1 MNDPYFSSIMIIII
15 IIMIMI
21 NHYCRIPA
29 LSWLSAGQLDGM
41 NDSVLTQVS
50 SYLLLRVCFNTLLL
64 LLLLSSHVID
74 LYNVQH
80 QHQNHHNRHQHH
92 HHRHLFQH
100 HQHVSAVDEHW
111 EDLNLAR
118 NRPGQLRQHHRGHAR
133 QVPRQVEMS
142 F

>member
-1 MNDPYFSSIMIIII
+1 MIIII

-64 LLLLSSHVID
+64 FLFLSSLVIN

-92 HHRHLFQH
+92 HHRISSNIINTSLQWMNTGKT
-100 HQHVSAVDEHW
+100 STLRAIDLDSSDNIT
-111 EDLNLAR
+111 EDMLGKFLDR
-118 NRPGQLRQHHRGHAR
+118 WR
-133 QVPRQVEMS
+133 
-142 F
+142 